1 MNHQQI
7 RSARQTIECARDA
20 AVQMAGQVAS
30 LITRRTTLVAS
41 MAGDAAM
48 EQLTTTVEE
57 AAARMRSAVQTFE
70 DAVTSALDGVVRP
83 VDAILD
89 SAAAVPSSSPGTPGA
104 PMAGAAR
111 PLETE
116 PANRSTPTGV
126 QPRRWTPALTELRLV
141 FEAAADPPDP
151 ADRTAGAAA
160 FSTQAAASGYES
172 RAPYHE
178 AALERMLR
186 KAVDA
191 TGASGR
197 ALHVLDVGTGN
208 GLLIS
213 NTQAVAH
220 RLGIAVRFV
229 GLDMSG
235 PMLAQLRGRHREIA
249 VMRASMDAVPA
260 LDSNF
265 DLVMAGSSLHWGDP
279 VRTPAE
285 LYRVLRPDGVVARI
299 DNITG
304 PGGLTDILARVPGHA
319 VQINP
324 MTQHEDRVELG
335 PAFAS
340 EPAMSFRT
348 GRPMTP
354 AQLAGFL
361 RTVHLFYVA
370 PPDDARAALDAL
382 EEWAERHAVD
392 GKVTVP
398 FITRLGMARKA
409 PRPV

>member
-1 MNHQQI
+1 
-7 RSARQTIECARDA
+7 
-20 AVQMAGQVAS
+20 MAGQVAS
-30 LITRRTTLVAS
+30 LMTRHSTLVAS
-41 MAGDAAM
+41 MAGDAAT
-48 EQLTTTVEE
+48 EQLTTAVVE
-57 AAARMRSAVQTFE
+57 AAAQMRSAVQTFE
-70 DAVTSALDGVVRP
+70 DAVTAALEVVARSA
-83 VDAILD
+83 DAVMD
-89 SAAAVPSSSPGTPGA
+89 KATAVPSSGSGTPAA
-104 PMAGAAR
+104 PMAGPAR

-116 PANRSTPTGV
+116 PANWSTPTAV
-126 QPRRWTPALTELRLV
+126 RPRCWTPALNELRLV

-160 FSTQAAASGYES
+160 FATRAAASGYES

-186 KAVDA
+186 TAVDA

-197 ALHVLDVGTGN
+197 TLHVLDVGTGN
-208 GLLIS
+208 GLLIG

-235 PMLAQLRGRHREIA
+235 PMLDQLKRRHPEIA
-249 VMRASMDAVPA
+249 VMRASMNAVPA
-260 LDSNF
+260 LDGNF

-285 LYRVLRPDGVVARI
+285 LYRVLGPDGVVARI

-304 PGGLTDILARVPGHA
+304 PSGLTDILARVPGHA
-319 VQINP
+319 VQVNP

-335 PAFAS
+335 PVFAS
-340 EPAMSFRT
+340 EPATSFRT
-348 GRPMTP
+348 GRSMTP
-354 AQLAGFL
+354 EQLAGFL

-382 EEWAERHAVD
+382 EEWAERNAVD
-392 GKVTVP
+392 GAVTVP
-398 FITRLGMARKA
+398 FITSLGMARKA
-409 PRPV
+409 PRPD